1 MQFPSTHGMER
12 GRMSTPSHAE
22 RLRKILQQRLKDTK
36 IGTFEKLEAD
46 LPRRWERFDNVA
58 LLPLHSFSSELWT
71 EIISV
76 TWWADVAKALEV
88 ERLFRKGEIKGER
101 RESTAELLYGDGV
114 DVERIEHG
122 VRFIYRIT
130 ECMFSQ
136 GNLNERA
143 RMGCIDVEGEQI
155 LDLYAGIGYYTLP
168 LLVGSK
174 TTEVTATEWNPNAIR
189 DLHKGLQKN
198 GVMDRCTVIEGDNRN
213 HGERLQGCFDRVIL
227 GLLPQPWDGLKIA
240 VEALR
245 PKGGILHVHGIAPVD
260 DPNSWES
267 EVINRLKG
275 IVPDSEIECLERI
288 RVKSYAPHWNHCV
301 LDLRIES

>member
-1 MQFPSTHGMER
+1 
-12 GRMSTPSHAE
+12 MSTLNHAD
-22 RLRKILQQRLKDTK
+22 RLRKTLQLRLEDAN
-36 IGTFEKLEAD
+36 IELFEKLHSD

-71 EIISV
+71 EIISES
-76 TWWADVAKALEV
+76 WWADVAKALEV

-143 RMGCIDVEGEQI
+143 RMGSIDVEGEKI

-189 DLHKGLQKN
+189 DLRKGLQRN
-198 GVMDRCTVIEGDNRN
+198 GVENRCIVLEGDNRS
-213 HGERLQGCFDRVIL
+213 HGERLRGRFDRVIL
-227 GLLPQPWDGLKIA
+227 GLLPQPWDGIQTA
-240 VEALR
+240 IDALR
-245 PKGGILHVHGIAPVD
+245 PTGGILHVHGIAPVEN
-260 DPNSWES
+260 PESWES
-267 EVINRLKG
+267 EVIDRLKE
-275 IVPDSEIECLERI
+275 IVADAEIQCIERI
-288 RVKSYAPHWNHCV
+288 RVKSYAPHWDHRV
-301 LDLRIES
+301 LDIRIES

>member
-1 MQFPSTHGMER
+1 MQFPSTHSLER
-12 GRMSTPSHAE
+12 GQMSNLSHAE
-22 RLRKILQQRLKDTK
+22 RLRETLEQSVENTK
-36 IGTFEKLEAD
+36 ISTFEKLQSD

-58 LLPLHSFSSELWT
+58 LLPLHSFTSDLWS
-71 EIISV
+71 EIISE
-76 TWWADVAKALEV
+76 TWWAKVAEALEV

-122 VRFIYRIT
+122 VRFVYRIT

-143 RMGCIDVEGEQI
+143 RMGRIDVEGERI

-189 DLHKGLQKN
+189 DLRKGLRKN
-198 GVMDRCTVIEGDNRN
+198 GVANRCIVLEGDNRT
-213 HGERLQGCFDRVIL
+213 HGERLQGCFNRVIL
-227 GLLPQPWDGLKIA
+227 GLLPQPWEGLRTA

-245 PKGGILHVHGIAPVD
+245 PEGGILHVHGVAPVENPD
-260 DPNSWES
+260 SWES
-267 EVINRLKG
+267 EVIHRLKG
-275 IVPDSEIECLERI
+275 IVPDSNIRCVERI
-288 RVKSYAPHWNHCV
+288 RVKSYAPHWDHRV
-301 LDLRIES
+301 LDVSIEP

>member
-12 GRMSTPSHAE
+12 GRLSTPSHAE
-22 RLRKILQQRLKDTK
+22 RLRKTLQERLDDTK
-36 IGTFEKLEAD
+36 IGTFEKLKAD
-46 LPRRWERFDNVA
+46 LPRRWERFDNLA
-58 LLPLHSFSSELWT
+58 LLPLHSFTSELWT
-71 EIISV
+71 EIISES
-76 TWWADVAKALEV
+76 WWADVAKALEV

-189 DLHKGLQKN
+189 DLRKGLQRN
-198 GVMDRCTVIEGDNRN
+198 GVENRCTVLEGDNRS
-213 HGERLQGCFDRVIL
+213 HGERLRGRFDRVIL
-227 GLLPQPWDGLKIA
+227 GLLPQPWDGIQTA
-240 VEALR
+240 IEALR
-245 PKGGILHVHGIAPVD
+245 PTGGILHVHGIAPVEN
-260 DPNSWES
+260 PESWES
-267 EVINRLKG
+267 EVINRLKD